1 MFLRRVQ
8 GAQTGRARM
17 MVEAQQTDCGHA
29 VCFYERDSDLIGR
42 VAAYLTA
49 GEADAGASIVI
60 ATEEHRRVFE
70 LTLEKAGIDVEK
82 AQKLGT
88 YIALD
93 ASVTLSQICVD
104 GRVDG
109 EAFGSVV
116 GGLVRQVARTGRP
129 IRAYGEMVSLL
140 WEAGD
145 VMATIELERLWNDL
159 RREVAFSLLCAYR
172 SESVSTFGEPEAVA
186 EVCGLHS
193 AVLRT
198 PANGLDAPGRPSLGP
213 QRRVFWFE
221 AGPDAPRAA
230 RAFVVQALRQWGRE
244 SLEAD
249 AELVVAELATNAV
262 IHAQSPF
269 TVVVRSDD
277 FGVRVAV
284 YDSSRV
290 LPARRIEGVRTQSG
304 HGLGII
310 AAVAGSWGSDLTSDG
325 KVVWAEFDA
334 RSGP

>member
-70 LTLEKAGIDVEK
+70 LTLEKAGIDAEK

-159 RREVAFSLLCAYR
+159 RREVAFSLLSLIEASR
-172 SESVSTFGEPEAVA
+172 FRLSESPRRWRRSVASTQPCFGPPPTVWMRQAGPASVPNGG
-186 EVCGLHS
+186 CSGL
-193 AVLRT
+193 
-198 PANGLDAPGRPSLGP
+198 RPVPMRHARLGP
-213 QRRVFWFE
+213 SWSRPC
-221 AGPDAPRAA
+221 ASG
-230 RAFVVQALRQWGRE
+230 
-244 SLEAD
+244 
-249 AELVVAELATNAV
+249 
-262 IHAQSPF
+262 
-269 TVVVRSDD
+269 VVRASKLMPSWWLPSW
-277 FGVRVAV
+277 RLTR
-284 YDSSRV
+284 SSTRSR
-290 LPARRIEGVRTQSG
+290 LSPSSCDQTTSG
-304 HGLGII
+304 CGSRYTT
-310 AAVAGSWGSDLTSDG
+310 AAGSYRRG
-325 KVVWAEFDA
+325 A
-334 RSGP
+334 